1 MCTSR
6 YLKGCLPR
14 DLVALSVYW
23 SDPELIG
30 LMINVYEKL
39 CERSREVRR
48 GSKVQNLLYPR
59 SNSLDDELV
68 ERTENG
74 LGRQSD
80 SVRYSDFVIV
90 NFVENIKSYLFS
102 VSFLVCCKNE
112 AVVFEYVVRVVF
124 KNDIARFPFFC

>member
-1 MCTSR
+1 
-6 YLKGCLPR
+6 
-14 DLVALSVYW
+14 
-23 SDPELIG
+23 
-30 LMINVYEKL
+30 MINVYEKL

-74 LGRQSD
+74 LGGQSD